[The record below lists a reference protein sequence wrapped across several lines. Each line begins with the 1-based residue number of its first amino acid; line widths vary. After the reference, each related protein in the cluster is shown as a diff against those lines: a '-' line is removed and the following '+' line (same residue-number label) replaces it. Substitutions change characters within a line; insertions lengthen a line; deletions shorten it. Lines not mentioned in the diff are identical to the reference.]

1 MLEIKKEKLV
11 IIGSGPAGLTAGI
24 YSSRAECAPLIIDGK
39 APGGQLMGTTFI
51 ENWPGEQSVLG
62 PDLMIKMREHAAKF
76 GSRFE
81 PGEITKAD
89 LSQRPFKLWTSLD
102 KEIHT
107 NAIIIATGANPR
119 KLNAPGEAKYWGK
132 GVTTCAVCD
141 GAFYRDQPVVIV
153 GGGDTAMEDA
163 SFMTKFT
170 NDITIIHIL
179 DKLTASKPM
188 QARVLNTPQIKIIYN
203 STVTEFHGDDN
214 HVRSI
219 TVTNQKTGNK
229 QQLKTNAVFIAIGQT
244 PGTGIFKDQLEM
256 DSFGYLKLRDQTRT
270 SIEGVFA
277 AGDVADYR
285 YRQAITSSAAGC
297 MAALDAE
304 RYLSSRN

>member
-51 ENWPGEQSVLG
+51 ENWPGEHSILG

-76 GSRFE
+76 GSKFE

-107 NAIIIATGANPR
+107 DAIIIATGANPR

-141 GAFYRDQPVVIV
+141 GAFYRDQPVVII

-170 NDITIIHIL
+170 SDITIVHIL
-179 DKLTASKPM
+179 SELTASKAM
-188 QARVLNTPQIKIIYN
+188 QKSVVDNPNIKIIYN
-203 STVTEFHGDDN
+203 STVTEFKGN
-214 HVRSI
+214 ENKVKSVV
-219 TVTNQKTGNK
+219 VTNQTNK
-229 QQLKTNAVFIAIGQT
+229 EQT
-244 PGTGIFKDQLEM
+244 E
-256 DSFGYLKLRDQTRT
+256 
-270 SIEGVFA
+270 
-277 AGDVADYR
+277 
-285 YRQAITSSAAGC
+285 
-297 MAALDAE
+297 
-304 RYLSSRN
+304 